1 MNKETCGRIKRATN
15 IKKYANSYQKT
26 EYTEGPCIFF
36 SMYAGFHLVLY
47 NISFQDLHYINI
59 QVEPPFKRKQAIK
72 YCLSFLYLYAYAA
85 VFFSLMVVKQAVTC
99 LSSEFSFR
107 VKTS

>member
-15 IKKYANSYQKT
+15 TTKYANNYQKT

-36 SMYAGFHLVLY
+36 PIYTGFHLVSY

-59 QVEPPFKRKQAIK
+59 QVGPPIKRKQATK
-72 YCLSFLYLYAYAA
+72 YIFLSFLYLYA
-85 VFFSLMVVKQAVTC
+85 
-99 LSSEFSFR
+99 
-107 VKTS
+107 